1 MLKKYKKNIK
11 FSNSLCDNTGINPCI
26 CIYFIPLDRPE
37 KQLFG
42 DKYDVC
48 ETLGG
53 T

>member
-11 FSNSLCDNTGINPCI
+11 FSNSLCDNTGINLCI
-26 CIYFIPLDRPE
+26 CIYFIPLDRPGN
-37 KQLFG
+37 QLLS
-42 DKYDVC
+42 DIYYVY